1 MSNQK
6 RSPAWR
12 TCVKNL
18 PHAQYFINEKRPQDF
33 DHIAFLLYVKPSS
46 KLRREI
52 TNQWLHVVIPALK
65 TSTLSELQ
73 QAGSRLTNEWTSQ
86 EHDRDAF
93 WLKVTADEEQKDRVA
108 YLKAAGEKRL
118 KAAESFLVAESQHHF
133 ETETAQLTNRPNQQ
147 KDRDHPN
154 QQQQQDKDQQQEES
168 NEEESQESNVEEEQT
183 PPEGRLP
190 QKKRKVDKAMHGQDP
205 SGDDES
211 VDTAEMTELIASITS
226 VSHKECDTWVI
237 DDECVGCLINKYQKE
252 VIDMMRRCELK
263 KTDPA
268 DTMILAG
275 TFSPWHPTDRM
286 VKVFTHRRLRKIQE
300 SLRKDLDP
308 IDINDKC
315 IQNAIRHK
323 MNNNPMLAIQ
333 ELGALQDYRLRMLF
347 EHLIMNLPRKEMEMQ
362 SEETLVVNNIAP
374 ILKAFVNH
382 VDDEIHTHFP
392 NTESTTQKKQGLK
405 ADRPDF
411 KVLIGDKEASFGEVT
426 GRSQRADKAKN
437 GWDLWRLVR
446 FAEVGVFTVPMHL
459 NNVGALQAS
468 LPVLNWYQEAV
479 KWLEQN
485 REWAKRSWK
494 AADLQNIKK
503 YHC

>member
-1 MSNQK
+1 
-6 RSPAWR
+6 
-12 TCVKNL
+12 
-18 PHAQYFINEKRPQDF
+18 
-33 DHIAFLLYVKPSS
+33 
-46 KLRREI
+46 
-52 TNQWLHVVIPALK
+52 
-65 TSTLSELQ
+65 
-73 QAGSRLTNEWTSQ
+73 
-86 EHDRDAF
+86 
-93 WLKVTADEEQKDRVA
+93 TADEEQKDRIA
-108 YLKAAGEKRL
+108 HLKAAGEKRL
-118 KAAESFLVAESQHHF
+118 KAAEGFLVAESQHHF
-133 ETETAQLTNRPNQQ
+133 EMETAQLKNLPNQQ

-154 QQQQQDKDQQQEES
+154 QQQQQDKDQQQEEG
-168 NEEESQESNVEEEQT
+168 NEEESQESNVEEDQT

-205 SGDDES
+205 SGDDGS
-211 VDTAEMTELIASITS
+211 VDTAEMAELIASITS

-237 DDECVGCLINKYQKE
+237 DDECIGCLIDKYQKE

-286 VKVFTHRRLRKIQE
+286 IKVFTHRRLRKIQE

-315 IQNAIRHK
+315 IQNAIRQK
-323 MNNNPMLAIQ
+323 MNNNPTLAIQ

-347 EHLIMNLPRKEMEMQ
+347 EYLIMNLPHKEMEIQ

-426 GRSQRADKAKN
+426 GRSQRTDKAKN

-446 FAEVGVFTVPMHL
+446 FGKSVLDEGAPMVPLMQAIYDEGTIYRHFVRIRGVMVLAEVGVFTVPMHL